1 MDKKELTKHID
12 ALIVSC
18 AIGMGCDEVEL
29 KRLAIEYATR
39 FTGPYVLSPMHLGL
53 LDENREMGIQLTK
66 KVNVFID
73 AARARIKSV
82 KSMGSFVSG
91 ELKLPQTCKCTPT
104 KKYIF
109 CNMPPHLCKF
119 TNHSLVTI
127 ASRQSSNAS
136 PKASNASPKAS
147 NASPKAS
154 PRASPKASSSPTKC
168 RKQDCNVMGGKRRTQ
183 RTQTK
188 RRRN

>member
-1 MDKKELTKHID
+1 MSKLKKELTDQID

-18 AIGMGCDEVEL
+18 AIGMGCDEIEL
-29 KRLAIEYATR
+29 KRLAIKYATH
-39 FTGPYVLSPMHLGL
+39 FTGPYELSPMRLGL
-53 LDENREMGIQLTK
+53 LDENREMGIQLIK

-73 AARARIKSV
+73 AARARINQV
-82 KSMGSFVSG
+82 KGMSSFVSG
-91 ELKLPQTCKCTPT
+91 KLDLPQTCKCTPT

-109 CNMPPHLCKF
+109 CKMPPHLCKF

-127 ASRQSSNAS
+127 ASRQS
-136 PKASNASPKAS
+136 PKASP

-154 PRASPKASSSPTKC
+154 PNASPTKC
-168 RKQDCNVMGGKRRTQ
+168 RKRGCSIGGKR
-183 RTQTK
+183 TK